1 MWILEASTQSVL
13 IEKFNKGTLTFNN
26 EMKVYR
32 SGIIYWQWIESQF
45 TLNYK
50 GGFHKITHTN

>member
-1 MWILEASTQSVL
+1 MWILEASTHSVL

-32 SGIIYWQWIESQF
+32 SGIINWQWIELQF